1 MLKNESWVERGV
13 FFFLLKEPDT
23 TEYKWLTV
31 EVLAAI
37 PCKKIDKILVLK
49 PGLLYEY
56 KKNAAPNY
64 ELVVLHRV
72 IEYFFIIFMASFP
85 NCYENKYNL

>member
-13 FFFLLKEPDT
+13 LFFVLKEPDT

-37 PCKKIDKILVLK
+37 PSKKIDKILVLQ

-72 IEYFFIIFMASFP
+72 FFHNFYGLFP
-85 NCYENKYNL
+85 KLLRK

>member
-1 MLKNESWVERGV
+1 MPKNESWVERGV
-13 FFFLLKEPDT
+13 FFFVLKEPDA
-23 TEYKWLTV
+23 TEYKWPTV

-37 PCKKIDKILVLK
+37 PRKKIDKILVLQ

-72 IEYFFIIFMASFP
+72 FFINFMASFQH
-85 NCYENKYNL
+85 CYENKYNL